1 MADLV
6 LDARADLGEG
16 PRWDADAGV
25 LEWLDVTRGLWHRM
39 TPAGRVVASQ
49 RLGERVSC
57 VRPRRGG
64 GWVAAVDGAVVLLD
78 RDGFEERPGDPAGD
92 GAAASSPG
100 GTGVASRRRVVPMV
114 PGAVLNDGG
123 CDAAG
128 RLLVGSVAPDPAA
141 GALHRVDPDG
151 TVTTL
156 RGGIAMSNGLDWSP
170 DGRRLFH
177 VDSAAGTVTA
187 CDYDLDGE
195 CGGVVGVGRG
205 VAGVDGLPGDG
216 GGVAGVASV
225 GGSGDGTVGAAHV
238 LIRVPP
244 DEGMPDGLAVDDAG
258 ALWVAIWGAGEVRRY
273 TPDGR
278 LDGRVR
284 VPASQVTSCALG
296 GGRLWI
302 TTARQGLS
310 THALE
315 RQPLAGA
322 VFACDV
328 PVGPTAPQRFAG

>member
-1 MADLV
+1 MDGGRGAWPVSRRTAEPV

-39 TPAGRVVASQ
+39 TPAGRVVASR
-49 RLGERVSC
+49 RLGDRVSC
-57 VRPRRGG
+57 VRPRRRG
-64 GWVAAVDGAVVLLD
+64 GWVAAVDGAVVLLGA
-78 RDGFEERPGDPAGD
+78 DGIEQ
-92 GAAASSPG
+92 
-100 GTGVASRRRVVPMV
+100 RRWVVPSA

-123 CDAAG
+123 CDPAG

-141 GALHRVDPDG
+141 GALHRVEPDG

-156 RGGIAMSNGLDWSP
+156 RGGIAMSNGLGWSP
-170 DGRRLFH
+170 DGRRLYL

-187 CDYDLDGE
+187 YDGE
-195 CGGVVGVGRG
+195 S
-205 VAGVDGLPGDG
+205 DGESNGEPGTVSAFDDDADG
-216 GGVAGVASV
+216 
-225 GGSGDGTVGAAHV
+225 GTVGDPRV
-238 LIRVPP
+238 LVRVPAGEAVGGGRVLVRVP
-244 DEGMPDGLAVDDAG
+244 AGEGMPDGLAVDESG

-278 LDGRVR
+278 LDGCVR
-284 VPASQVTSCALG
+284 VPTSQVTSCALG

-310 THALE
+310 ARALNRE
-315 RQPLAGA
+315 PLAGA

-328 PVGPTAPQRFAG
+328 RVGPTAPQRFAG

>member
-1 MADLV
+1 MDGGRVDVTARSAELV
-6 LDARADLGEG
+6 LDARAELGEG

-25 LEWLDVTRGLWHRM
+25 LEWLDVPRGLWHRM
-39 TPAGRVVASQ
+39 TPAGRVVASR

-57 VRPRRGG
+57 VRPRRDG

-78 RDGFEERPGDPAGD
+78 RDGREERRWD
-92 GAAASSPG
+92 AALIPD
-100 GTGVASRRRVVPMV
+100 
-114 PGAVLNDGG
+114 AVLNDGG

-128 RLLVGSVAPDPAA
+128 RLLVGSVVPGSTS

-151 TVTTL
+151 ASTTL
-156 RGGIAMSNGLDWSP
+156 RRGVAMSNGLDWSP
-170 DGRRLFH
+170 DGRRLYH
-177 VDSAAGTVTA
+177 VDSGAGTVTA
-187 CDYDLDGE
+187 LDYETD
-195 CGGVVGVGRG
+195 
-205 VAGVDGLPGDG
+205 
-216 GGVAGVASV
+216 
-225 GGSGDGTVGAAHV
+225 DGTVGAART

-244 DEGMPDGLAVDDAG
+244 AEGLPDGLAVDDSG

-278 LDGRVR
+278 LDGRVT

-302 TTARQGLS
+302 TTARQGRS
-310 THALE
+310 SHDRDRE
-315 RQPLAGA
+315 SLAGA

-328 PVGPTAPQRFAG
+328 PTGPTAPQRFAA